1 MRLLRD
7 EATLRYAFGKLG
19 KEGIE
24 RLANNAPSA
33 DDLPRDV
40 VERAWRNFTAGYRRP
55 ERIHSKAAAELRAAL
70 KSGTLPRW
78 ALNLYSPEELA
89 GVQR

>member
-24 RLANNAPSA
+24 RLANGAPSA

-40 VERAWRNFTAGYRRP
+40 IERAWRNFTAGYRRP
-55 ERIHSKAAAELRAAL
+55 ERIHTKAASELSAAIKDGL
-70 KSGTLPRW
+70 LPRW
-78 ALNLYSPEELA
+78 ALALYSPEELA
-89 GVQR
+89 ALQR